1 MAYAAPRTW
10 TPGEYPTAA
19 QLNQDLRDNVS
30 FLANPPACRVRRTT
44 AQAINNNTETALT
57 FDAERYD
64 TDGMHSTS
72 SNTSRITFNTAGLY
86 TVGATLELAA
96 ATDYSRWYVTIK
108 LNATTYLALW
118 QDQDPGTASGGRNTT
133 ISTTYKF
140 AAADYVE
147 LYVLQQN
154 GAAAARNINSTAA
167 FSPEFF
173 ATWSGLG

>member
-1 MAYAAPRTW
+1 MAYSAPTTRST
-10 TPGEYPTAA
+10 GFLVTAA
-19 QLNQDLRDNVS
+19 VWNQDVVDNVA

-44 AQAINNNTETALT
+44 AQSINNNTETAIT

-72 SNTSRITFNTAGLY
+72 SNTSRITINTAGIY
-86 TVGATLELAA
+86 TIGATLELAA

-118 QDQDPGTASGGRNTT
+118 QDQDPGTANGGRNVTITT
-133 ISTTYKF
+133 DYKF

-154 GAAAARNINSTAA
+154 GAAAARNINSSAA
-167 FSPEFF
+167 FSPEFY
-173 ATWSGLG
+173 ARWSGLG